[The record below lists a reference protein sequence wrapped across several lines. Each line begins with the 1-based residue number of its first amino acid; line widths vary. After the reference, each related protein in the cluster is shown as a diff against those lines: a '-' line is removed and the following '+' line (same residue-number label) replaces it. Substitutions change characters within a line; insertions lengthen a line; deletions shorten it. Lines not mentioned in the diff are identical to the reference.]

1 MNHKRKSYRILF
13 TVMIVLLCIAAV
25 AVAVLFG
32 WKHYEEQE
40 YQKKKDQGIIAS
52 QLLDVELR
60 DAVEIM
66 RQDDWIETERMQE
79 EYRKLIFIL
88 NQQRDEEEKRLAE
101 LEGLLPF
108 GPLYVNTTVHL
119 LDIQNKLT
127 PALVEKGAGVSVIG
141 FDYFNA
147 DGKANMYKV
156 RAGEAEGYIDLK
168 YLNETYEDAIALQ
181 GDPAQYAIH
190 SERGDVLGGGSAV
203 DLDYSPREKGSFE
216 NNIMPTECRTLY
228 VSAWRVHE
236 IDKYIEIAKK
246 SDINAFVVDIQDGT
260 SIGYAGE
267 VMKAYSPTSA
277 EYACNSVEDYKVAI
291 DKLKQEGYYVIGRI
305 TTFNDTLFVEDHPE
319 CGITDNEG
327 ELLELSGA
335 YWPSA
340 FNRYTWQYKVDL
352 ALEAVDLM
360 GFHEIQFD
368 YVRFPDLVYER
379 EENGTIE
386 YHNTYGE
393 SKAQAIQRFL
403 MYATDR
409 LHEKEVYVAADVF
422 GEAGYAYVTA
432 YGQYWPAI
440 SNVVDVICAMPYP
453 DHFAASNGWRPWEH
467 PYEIIYEWG
476 QKAASRQTETTSPAV
491 VRTWIQAYNAIKQP
505 YNVYG
510 AKEVSDQI
518 KGLLDAGLTGGYMT
532 WNSAASLE
540 KYESLIPAFK
550 ADIQ

>member
-1 MNHKRKSYRILF
+1 MKHKRKSDKILLA
-13 TVMIVLLCIAAV
+13 VIIILICIVAVVAAMYEWERHKEQDYQEKKEQGEIAAQMLTSDMLEV
-25 AVAVLFG
+25 ANRIRQ
-32 WKHYEEQE
+32 EEWI
-40 YQKKKDQGIIAS
+40 GIEFI
-52 QLLDVELR
+52 
-60 DAVEIM
+60 
-66 RQDDWIETERMQE
+66 QE
-79 EYRKLIFIL
+79 EYGKLIYVL
-88 NQQRDEEEKRLAE
+88 VKQREEEAKRLAE
-101 LEGLLPF
+101 LKNLLPKE
-108 GPLYVNTTVHL
+108 PLYVNTTVHL

-127 PALVEKGAGVSVIG
+127 PALIEKGSSVTVIG
-141 FDYFNA
+141 FDYLNQA
-147 DGKANMYKV
+147 GIANMYKV
-156 RAGEAEGYIDLK
+156 QFGEAEGYIDLK
-168 YLNETYEDAIALQ
+168 YLNETYDEAIALQ
-181 GDPAQYAIH
+181 GDSAHYAIH
-190 SERGDVLGGGSAV
+190 NERGDILCGGSAAE
-203 DLDYSPREKGSFE
+203 LDYAPREKGYFE
-216 NNIMPTECRTLY
+216 NNIMPLECRTLY

-246 SDINAFVVDIQDGT
+246 SDINAFVIDIQDGT

-267 VMKAYSPTSA
+267 VMKNYSPTSA
-277 EYACNSVEDYKVAI
+277 EYANNSVEEYKAAI
-291 DKLKQEGYYVIGRI
+291 DKLKSEGFYVIGRI
-305 TTFNDTLFVEDHPE
+305 TTFNDTLFVQDHPE

-327 ELLELSGA
+327 KLLELSGA

-352 ALEAVDLM
+352 ALEAVDMM
-360 GFHEIQFD
+360 GFNEIQFD

-379 EENGTIE
+379 EEQGSIE
-386 YHNTYGE
+386 YHNIYGE

-453 DHFAASNGWRPWEH
+453 DHFAASNGRKPWEY
-467 PYEIIYEWG
+467 PYQTVYDWG
-476 QKAASRQTETTSPAV
+476 QKAASRQAETTSPAIA
-491 VRTWIQAYNAIKQP
+491 RTWIQAYDAIKEP

-510 AKEVSDQI
+510 AKEVREQI

-540 KYESLIPAFK
+540 KYEALVPAFK
-550 ADIQ
+550 EDIE

>member
-1 MNHKRKSYRILF
+1 MKNKRKNSK
-13 TVMIVLLCIAAV
+13 VLLTGIMILICMAV
-25 AVAVLFG
+25 VVVGSLG
-32 WKHYEEQE
+32 WEHHKEQE
-40 YQKKKDQGIIAS
+40 YQKKKELGQIVGHLFAS
-52 QLLDVELR
+52 NVKKVANTISDEQ
-60 DAVEIM
+60 
-66 RQDDWIETERMQE
+66 WIDLEPGEE
-79 EYRKLIFIL
+79 EYRKRIYVLA
-88 NQQRDEEEKRLAE
+88 QQRAEEAKRLEE
-101 LEGLLPF
+101 LEDLLPF

-119 LDIQNKLT
+119 LDVQNKLL
-127 PALVEKGAGVSVIG
+127 PDLVEKGSGVSIIG
-141 FDYFNA
+141 FDFFTST
-147 DGKANMYKV
+147 GQPNMYKV
-156 RAGEAEGYIDLK
+156 RIGEAEGYIAAE
-168 YLNETYEDAIALQ
+168 YVNATYEDAIALQ
-181 GDPAQYAIH
+181 GDQAQYAIH

-327 ELLELSGA
+327 KLLELSGA

-453 DHFAASNGWRPWEH
+453 DHFAANNGWKPWEH
-467 PYEIIYEWG
+467 PYQTVYEWG
-476 QKAASRQTETTSPAV
+476 QKAANRQTETTSPAV
-491 VRTWIQAYNAIKQP
+491 VRTWIQAYNAIWEP

-510 AKEVSDQI
+510 AEEVSDQI

>member
-1 MNHKRKSYRILF
+1 MKNKRKNSK
-13 TVMIVLLCIAAV
+13 VLLTGIMILICMAV
-25 AVAVLFG
+25 VVVGSLG
-32 WKHYEEQE
+32 WEHHKEQE
-40 YQKKKDQGIIAS
+40 YQKKKELGQIVGHLFAS
-52 QLLDVELR
+52 NVKKVANTISDEQ
-60 DAVEIM
+60 
-66 RQDDWIETERMQE
+66 WIDLEPGEE
-79 EYRKLIFIL
+79 EYRKRIYVLA
-88 NQQRDEEEKRLAE
+88 QQRAEEAKRLEE
-101 LEGLLPF
+101 LEDLLPF

-119 LDIQNKLT
+119 LDVQNKLL
-127 PALVEKGAGVSVIG
+127 PDLVEKGSGVSIIG
-141 FDYFNA
+141 FDFFTST
-147 DGKANMYKV
+147 GQPNMYKV
-156 RAGEAEGYIDLK
+156 RIGEAEGYIAAK
-168 YLNETYEDAIALQ
+168 YVNATYEDAIALQ

-277 EYACNSVEDYKVAI
+277 EYACNSVEDYKAAI

-327 ELLELSGA
+327 KLLELSGA

-386 YHNTYGE
+386 YHNTYEE

-518 KGLLDAGLTGGYMT
+518 RGLLDAGLTGGYMT
-532 WNSAASLE
+532 WNSAASIE
-540 KYESLIPAFK
+540 KYESLISAFK

>member
-1 MNHKRKSYRILF
+1 MSNKRKGYKILL
-13 TVMIVLLCIAAV
+13 VVVLVLICVTV
-25 AVAVLFG
+25 AVAAVMYIWG
-32 WKHYEEQE
+32 QHKEQE
-40 YQKKKDQGIIAS
+40 YQKKKEQGIIAAR
-52 QLLDVELR
+52 LLKTDMQEV
-60 DAVEIM
+60 ATVI
-66 RQDDWIETERMQE
+66 RQEGWIDLGPAKE
-79 EYRKLIFIL
+79 EYRKTIFIL
-88 NQQRDEEEKRLAE
+88 AQQREEEAKRLKE
-101 LEGLLPF
+101 IKGMLPTE
-108 GPLYVNTTVHL
+108 PLYVNTTLHL
-119 LDIQNKLT
+119 LDVANKLT
-127 PALVEKGAGVSVIG
+127 PALVDKGSSVSVIG
-141 FDYFNA
+141 FDYLKA
-147 DGKANMYKV
+147 DGQFNKYKV
-156 RAGEAEGYIDLK
+156 RYGEAEGYIDLK
-168 YLNETYEDAIALQ
+168 YLDKTYEEAMAMQ
-181 GDPAQYAIH
+181 GDASHYAIH
-190 SERGDVLGGGSAV
+190 GERGDVLGGGGAA
-203 DLDYSPREKGSFE
+203 DLDYEPREKGNFE
-216 NNIMPTECRTLY
+216 NNIMPAECRTLY

-236 IDKYIEIAKK
+236 IDKYIELAKK

-267 VMKAYSPTSA
+267 VMKSYSPTSA
-277 EYACNSVEDYKVAI
+277 EYACNSVEDYRAAI

-305 TTFNDTLFVEDHPE
+305 TTFNDTLFVQDHPE

-327 ELLELSGA
+327 KLLELSGA

-340 FNRYTWQYKVDL
+340 FDRYTWQYKVDL
-352 ALEAVDLM
+352 SLEAVDLM
-360 GFHEIQFD
+360 GFNEIQFD

-409 LHEKEVYVAADVF
+409 LHEKEVYAAADVF

-453 DHFAASNGWRPWEH
+453 DHFAASNGWKPWEH
-467 PYEIIYEWG
+467 PHQIILEWG
-476 QKAASRQTETTSPAV
+476 QKAASRQAETTSPAV
-491 VRTWIQAYNAIKQP
+491 ARTWIQAYNAIKEP

-510 AKEVSDQI
+510 AKEVGDQI

-540 KYESLIPAFK
+540 KYEALLPAFK
-550 ADIQ
+550 ATTE

>member
-1 MNHKRKSYRILF
+1 MKNIRKSYKILLA
-13 TVMIVLLCIAAV
+13 LLIALICIAVAAV
-25 AVAVLFG
+25 AVMYG
-32 WKHYEEQE
+32 WERHKEQD
-40 YQKKKDQGIIAS
+40 YQEKKEQGKIAAH
-52 QLLDVELR
+52 LLTR
-60 DAVEIM
+60 DRRKVSNRI
-66 RQDDWIETERMQE
+66 RQE
-79 EYRKLIFIL
+79 EWIGIESLREEYGKLIYVL
-88 NQQRDEEEKRLAE
+88 VKQREEEAKRLE
-101 LEGLLPF
+101 EFKKLLPKE
-108 GPLYVNTTVHL
+108 PLYVNTTVHL
-119 LDIQNKLT
+119 LDVKNKLT
-127 PALVEKGAGVSVIG
+127 PALVEKGSCVSVIG
-141 FDYFNA
+141 FDYLNA
-147 DGKANMYKV
+147 EGKANKYKV
-156 RAGEAEGYIDLK
+156 RLGESEGYIDLQ
-168 YLNETYEDAIALQ
+168 YLDETYEEAVAMKV
-181 GDPAQYAIH
+181 DPAQYAIH
-190 SERGDVLGGGSAV
+190 SDRGDVLGGGDAA
-203 DLDYSPREKGSFE
+203 DLDYTPREKGSFE
-216 NNIMPTECRTLY
+216 NNIMPAECRSLY

-246 SDINAFVVDIQDGT
+246 CDINAFVIDIQDGT

-267 VMKAYSPTSA
+267 VMKNYSPTSA
-277 EYACNSVEDYKVAI
+277 ECASNSVEDYKAAI
-291 DKLKQEGYYVIGRI
+291 DRLKSEGYYVIGRI
-305 TTFNDTLFVEDHPE
+305 TAFNDTLFVQDHPE

-327 ELLELSGA
+327 KLLELSGA

-379 EENGTIE
+379 EEKGTIE

-409 LHEKEVYVAADVF
+409 LHEKNVYVAADVF

-453 DHFAASNGWRPWEH
+453 DHFTASNGWKPWEH
-467 PYEIIYEWG
+467 PYQIILEWG
-476 QKAASRQTETTSPAV
+476 QKAASRQAETTSPAV
-491 VRTWIQAYNAIKQP
+491 ARTWIQAYNAIKEP
-505 YNVYG
+505 YNIYG
-510 AKEVSDQI
+510 AKEIGDQI

-540 KYESLIPAFK
+540 KYEALVPVFK
-550 ADIQ
+550 ANIE